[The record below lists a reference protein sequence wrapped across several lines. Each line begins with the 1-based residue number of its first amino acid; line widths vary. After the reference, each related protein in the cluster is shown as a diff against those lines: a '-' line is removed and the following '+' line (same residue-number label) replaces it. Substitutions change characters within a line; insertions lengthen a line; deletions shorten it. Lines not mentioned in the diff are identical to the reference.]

1 MKPIINPIANVTL
14 HDGDIGISLSGG
26 ADSAILAY
34 ILMSN
39 HPGMTYFYT
48 LANIEKGCRNAFH
61 ATMVL
66 NKLVELTG
74 NTRVKHIINYAQQ
87 QTRETL
93 FSIAE
98 KAVKDHSLVMF
109 YMATTSTP
117 PKDVL
122 ETFKKT
128 MDEDT
133 FKRRRKEIYKGHYNK
148 DKTIYDPF
156 MNIDKLQIKQL
167 YQHYGVLD
175 SIFPLTRSCESKTIL
190 DTHCGECWWC
200 EERQWAFDKA

>member
-14 HDGDIGISLSGG
+14 HDGNLGMSLSGG

-39 HPGMTYFYT
+39 HPGMLYLYT
-48 LANIEKGCRNAFH
+48 LANTEKGCRNALH
-61 ATMVL
+61 ATQVL
-66 NKLVELTG
+66 NKLIELTG
-74 NTRVKHIINYAQQ
+74 NTRVQHITNYTQQ
-87 QTRETL
+87 QTREEL

-98 KAVKDHSLVMF
+98 NAIKDNSLTMF

-117 PKDVL
+117 TKEVL
-122 ETFKKT
+122 ETFKNT
-128 MDEDT
+128 MDQHT
-133 FKRRRKEIYKGHYNK
+133 FERRRKDIYKGHYNK

-156 MNIDKLQIKQL
+156 MNIDKSQIKKL
-167 YQHYGVLD
+167 YQYYGILD
-175 SIFPLTRSCESKTIL
+175 SIFPLTRSCESRNIL
-190 DTHCGECWWC
+190 DDHCGECWWC